1 MPTGLELIRDEM
13 RRQHADALAS
23 LDRARAVAKRVADSA
38 RATGRLVLLGM
49 GGSQYVNRIAEP
61 LYRAQGLDA
70 TALVVSEVLRAPLP
84 PARRTVL
91 LVSQSGGSGEI
102 LKYADRPAGQEER
115 FGMTLNAD
123 SPLGKALPCLVAAGG
138 PERAFAATRSMM
150 LSVALHAAILREL
163 GVDAAPL
170 VASLQKPV
178 TPNVDAAIEQL
189 AGCRAVVYSGRG
201 VLQGVAEAAALGL
214 MELARMPAY
223 AQEGGQF
230 QHGPLEMLAEGIG
243 VVLFR
248 PTGADAAGAQRL
260 VDVSRSAGCPVV
272 VYDVSG
278 EASVK
283 DATTIAFPKSDGLA
297 AAATVFPAMQ
307 ETMIGVAVKRVAGV
321 GEPVRST
328 KVSDGE

>member
-23 LDRARAVAKRVADSA
+23 IDQARPMAKRVADSA
-38 RATGRLVLLGM
+38 RATGRLLLLGM

-61 LYRAQGLDA
+61 LYRAQGIDA

-84 PARRTVL
+84 SRRRTVL
-91 LVSQSGGSGEI
+91 LTSQSGGSGEI
-102 LKYADRPAGQEER
+102 LRYAERPAGAEER

-123 SPLGKALPCLVAAGG
+123 SALGKALPCLVAAGG
-138 PERAFAATRSMM
+138 PERAFAATRSMT
-150 LSVALHAAILREL
+150 LSLALHGAILREL
-163 GVDAAPL
+163 GIDAAPL
-170 VASLQKPV
+170 IAVLRKPV
-178 TPNVDAAIEQL
+178 MPNVDAALEQL
-189 AGCRAVVYSGRG
+189 VGCSAVVYSGRG

-214 MELARMPAY
+214 MELARMPAF
-223 AQEGGQF
+223 AEEGGQF
-230 QHGPLEMLAEGIG
+230 QHGPLEMLGKEIG

-248 PTGADAAGAQRL
+248 PAGVDAAGAARL
-260 VDVSRSAGCPVV
+260 VEVARAAGSPIV

-278 EASVK
+278 EAPIQ
-283 DATTIAFPKSDGLA
+283 DAVTITLPKAEGLA
-297 AAATVFPAMQ
+297 AAATIFPAMQ
-307 ETMIGVAVKRVAGV
+307 ETMIGVATRRVKGV

>member
-23 LDRARAVAKRVADSA
+23 LDQARGVAKRVADSA
-38 RATGRLVLLGM
+38 RATGRLLMLGM

-70 TALVVSEVLRAPLP
+70 TALVVSELLRAPLP
-84 PARRTVL
+84 AGKRTVL
-91 LVSQSGGSGEI
+91 LTSQSGGSGEI
-102 LKYADRPAGQEER
+102 LRYAERPVGQEER

-123 SPLGKALPCLVAAGG
+123 SALGKALPCLVAAGG
-138 PERAFAATRSMM
+138 PERAFAATRSMT
-150 LSVALHAAILREL
+150 LSLALHGAILREL

-170 VASLQKPV
+170 IAVLQKPIA
-178 TPNVDAAIEQL
+178 PKVDAAVEHL
-189 AGCRAVVYSGRG
+189 VGCKAVVYSGRG

-214 MELARMPAY
+214 MELARMPAF

-230 QHGPLEMLAEGIG
+230 QHGPLEMLGEAIG

-248 PTGADAAGAQRL
+248 PAGADAAGAQRL
-260 VDVSRSAGCPVV
+260 VDVARAAGSPVV
-272 VYDVSG
+272 IYDVSG
-278 EASVK
+278 EPPVK
-283 DATTIAFPKSDGLA
+283 DAVMVTLARAEGLA
-297 AAATVFPAMQ
+297 AAATIFPAMQ
-307 ETMIGVAVKRVAGV
+307 ETMIGVATRRVKGV